1 MAAVSSS
8 PYRRRSRRYRR
19 RRPVPG
25 LALLALLGAV
35 AVVVWTGVLGP
46 AASEETACPP
56 PSSTAPPYSGDTLP
70 RTALDTVAP
79 AQPQLAS
86 IRVLNGNGMRGEA
99 SIVSE
104 GLTGLGFV
112 TAGDPTNDP
121 LHPDFGLSCHGQI
134 RFGAQGESAARTMS
148 LVVPCAQLVRDD
160 RTDDVVEL
168 SLGTEFTGLRPSA
181 EARSALRGLTQLGEP
196 DPPSDG
202 EPRGG
207 QVGDEVQPTIDPE
220 LLQATRQVRC

>member
-1 MAAVSSS
+1 M
-8 PYRRRSRRYRR
+8 
-19 RRPVPG
+19 PG
-25 LALLALLGAV
+25 VVLLALLGV
-35 AVVVWTGVLGP
+35 VSVVVWTTVLGP
-46 AASEETACPP
+46 AASEAIACPP

-79 AQPQLAS
+79 APPQLAS
-86 IRVLNGNGMRGEA
+86 IRVLNANGMRGEA

-112 TAGDPTNDP
+112 TADAPINDP

-134 RFGAQGESAARTMS
+134 RFGTQGEPAARTIS
-148 LVVPCAQLVRDD
+148 LVVPCAQLVRDV
-160 RTDDVVEL
+160 RTDDVVDL
-168 SLGTEFTGLRPSA
+168 SLGTEFIGLRPSA
-181 EARSALRGLTQLGEP
+181 EARSALRSLAQLGEP
-196 DPPSDG
+196 APPSDG

-220 LLQATRQVRC
+220 LVQAARHARC